1 MTGNCIQLIF
11 FELTDQPLQV
21 TMAVTAEEAEQMFAL
36 LKKEGVN
43 IFYTQAAIEFGMSG
57 ER

>member
-1 MTGNCIQLIF
+1 MITRSSG
-11 FELTDQPLQV
+11 DVGKQPLQV
-21 TMAVTAEEAEQMFAL
+21 TMAVTTEEAEQVFTL
-36 LKKEGVN
+36 LKNEGIN

>member
-1 MTGNCIQLIF
+1 
-11 FELTDQPLQV
+11 
-21 TMAVTAEEAEQMFAL
+21 MAVTAEEAELMFAL
-36 LKKEGVN
+36 LRKENIN